1 MFIFTSERN
10 RGVLSIN
17 VVAGECN
24 VSSVC
29 KRAEV
34 ARRKK
39 SSFKEQKTWDIL
51 RPIICHLILQ
61 VFMKSCIGLDIF
73 HFRACRTWILNVC
86 LFTLN
91 VIMLIDGNGNRIYGF
106 LGNLLV
112 KTMLIRL
119 LHFDKNPACL
129 TFKELL
135 YFHPLSYNSLHF
147 F

>member
-29 KRAEV
+29 KQEEV

-73 HFRACRTWILNVC
+73 HFRACRTWILNVY

-112 KTMLIRL
+112 KNYV
-119 LHFDKNPACL
+119 D
-129 TFKELL
+129 
-135 YFHPLSYNSLHF
+135 
-147 F
+147 